1 MSLREALAKAF
12 RKLYCTLDSIGCS
25 MREAATSLIEQE
37 LMEEEHVFALITT
50 SLFSGMPS
58 PPTDIVLR
66 LLPHME
72 REIALMTRKSE
83 EFDDVFSQTLARFD
97 I

>member
-1 MSLREALAKAF
+1 MRLREALARVA
-12 RKLYCTLDSIGCS
+12 RKVCCTLDSIGCS

-37 LMEEEHVFALITT
+37 LTEEEHVFALITT

-72 REIALMTRKSE
+72 REVALMTKKSG
-83 EFDDVFSQTLARFD
+83 EFDDVFSQTLSRFD